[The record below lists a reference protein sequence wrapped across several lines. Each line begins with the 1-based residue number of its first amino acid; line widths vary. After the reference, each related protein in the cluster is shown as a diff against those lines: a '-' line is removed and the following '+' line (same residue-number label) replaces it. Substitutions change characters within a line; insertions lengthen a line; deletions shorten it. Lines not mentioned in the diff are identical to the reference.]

1 MGLARHRASYAEE
14 LAGRFVRAPCGFS
27 RRLAARLAKIS
38 NKNNEP
44 ARTGKSGRVALI
56 GAGDRGG
63 VSADR
68 GCNWN
73 SPSGPY
79 RSLVSASDQKVQP
92 KGTRAAVNCDAARR
106 RLQALYRGCMGN
118 PRVFK

>member
-68 GCNWN
+68 GCN
-73 SPSGPY
+73 SGPC
-79 RSLVSASDQKVQP
+79 RPVRLLVSASRQKVQADFGGSGGNFLP
-92 KGTRAAVNCDAARR
+92 PFFAPAATLREENTC
-106 RLQALYRGCMGN
+106 N
-118 PRVFK
+118 FS